1 MHPFRAPS
9 GACARNSAKPNPGAG
24 NEAPALERKGG
35 DALLKLLLYAA
46 ALYLIALVLD
56 ALLLWLSDPVHLFM
70 ALSVGAAY
78 VGVKVI
84 IKSRI

>member
-1 MHPFRAPS
+1 M
-9 GACARNSAKPNPGAG
+9 
-24 NEAPALERKGG
+24 
-35 DALLKLLLYAA
+35 LKLLLYAA